1 MQKKGNFWKF
11 YGFLSVLMLNFM
23 FFGVCSGQSMLPGT
37 PQKTAG
43 TEIAVLGA
51 SDYQKASASK
61 KSRKEILGK
70 IPFKS
75 LTPDAQQKVMDVLKN
90 VSMYRRLPVQIVPCE
105 KVLYDFMTY
114 HPDTMVNI
122 WELMGVSQMMLR
134 QVGPDVFYME
144 DQAGTRGQI
153 ECLYRSPD
161 LMLIYVYG
169 SYEGVPFPKKVSGS
183 GLMVLQNQQLR
194 STSGEKLL
202 AIRLDAFMQIENNG
216 VETLAKTF
224 QPLVGNVADSNLNQV
239 AGFLGRLSE
248 TAVEN
253 GLGVAHM
260 ARRLERVTPEVRE
273 EFAEVAL
280 LVAGRSAPINAPAP
294 MPLASPV
301 ESAYPQPVYSAV
313 GSRAVPEPA
322 APSAPT
328 APSSP
333 SVPYI
338 PPVQGTNF

>member
-1 MQKKGNFWKF
+1 
-11 YGFLSVLMLNFM
+11 MLNFAL
-23 FFGVCSGQSMLPGT
+23 FGVCSGQSMLPGT
-37 PQKTAG
+37 SQTAAG
-43 TEIAVLGA
+43 PEITVLGA
-51 SDYQKASASK
+51 SDYQKASASQ

-70 IPFKS
+70 IPFKR
-75 LTPDAQQKVMDVLKN
+75 LTPDAQQKVLDVLKN

-134 QVGPDVFYME
+134 QVGPDIFYME

-153 ECLYRSPD
+153 ECLYRSPE

-169 SYEGVPFPKKVSGS
+169 TYEGVPFPKKVSGS
-183 GLMVLQNQQLR
+183 GLMVLQNQQVK
-194 STSGEKLL
+194 STLGEKLL

-224 QPLVGNVADSNLNQV
+224 QPLVGNVADNNLNQV

-260 ARRLERVTPEVRE
+260 ARRLERVAPEVRE

-280 LVAGRSAPINAPAP
+280 LIAGRSTPMNTPAP

-301 ESAYPQPVYSAV
+301 ESAYPQPIHSAV
-313 GSRAVPEPA
+313 GRNASAGTIAQPS
-322 APSAPT
+322 PSA
-328 APSSP
+328 A
-333 SVPYI
+333 PYI
-338 PPVQGTNF
+338 PPVPEQKF